1 MQQQRLTTILFAC
14 AGLVAACGEKPEA
27 ESQAQTP
34 PPAEAVQAVN
44 PLLNPLA
51 AEMKE
56 TAPATYR
63 VKFETSEGDFVIE
76 VTRAWAPNGADR
88 FYNLVKH
95 GFYDDARFFR
105 VIAGF
110 MAQFGINGDP
120 QISARWRG
128 ASIPDDPV
136 KESNKRGYVSF
147 AMAGPNTRTTQVFIN
162 YGDNSRL
169 DSMGFPPFG
178 RVVEG
183 MEVVDRIHSLYGEQP
198 NQGRIQA
205 QGNAYLN
212 ASFPELDY
220 IKKASIVP

>member
-1 MQQQRLTTILFAC
+1 MTVSLTAKTLLAC
-14 AGLVAACGEKPEA
+14 TGLAAACGGDKPE
-27 ESQAQTP
+27 AQTP

-51 AEMKE
+51 PEMKE

-63 VKFETSEGDFVIE
+63 VKFETSEGDFVVE

-95 GFYDDARFFR
+95 GFYDETRFFR

-110 MAQFGINGDP
+110 MAQFGINADP
-120 QISARWRG
+120 QVSARWRG

-136 KESNKRGYVSF
+136 KESNQRGYVTF

-162 YGDNSRL
+162 FGDNARL
-169 DSMGFPPFG
+169 DGMGFPPFG
-178 RVVEG
+178 RVIQG
-183 MEVVDRIHSLYGEQP
+183 MEVVDRIHSGYGETP
-198 NQGRIQA
+198 NQGRIQM
-205 QGNAYLN
+205 QGNAYLTT
-212 ASFPELDY
+212 AFPELDY
-220 IKKASIVP
+220 IRKASVVPQ